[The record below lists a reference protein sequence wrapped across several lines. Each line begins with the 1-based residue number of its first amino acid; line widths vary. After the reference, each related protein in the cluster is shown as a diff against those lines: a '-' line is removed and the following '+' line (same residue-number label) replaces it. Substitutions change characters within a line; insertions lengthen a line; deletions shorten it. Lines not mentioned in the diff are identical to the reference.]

1 MKYVNLNLPLKVE
14 ERVHYPPT
22 YMDHESQRNVFLK
35 RSELLVGEERGA
47 YEHPHDT
54 FF

>member
-1 MKYVNLNLPLKVE
+1 MQGSSLPLVPGL
-14 ERVHYPPT
+14 RIGP
-22 YMDHESQRNVFLK
+22 
-35 RSELLVGEERGA
+35 SEDSLNQVKKLSSTILVGEERGA